1 MKIRFDFVT
10 NSSSTSFVI
19 ICKGQPSKQTFVE
32 AMGARKSSV
41 LKPLF
46 EDLFEVLKS
55 NMQNAK
61 EAFHVRRRGSGR
73 QAGSIVDLV
82 KRKISKATRQRA
94 KKAIAAGQD
103 VWIGTLDSDVG
114 GVEAFFC
121 CESFELA
128 HPQLYVDSLNC
139 VW

>member
-19 ICKGQPSKQTFVE
+19 MCQGQPSKQTFVA

-55 NMQNAK
+55 KMKNAK
-61 EAFHVRRRGSGR
+61 EAVHDRRRGR
-73 QAGSIVDLV
+73 RAKSIVDLV
-82 KRKISKATRQRA
+82 KLEISKATGQRA
-94 KKAIAAGQD
+94 KEALASGQE
-103 VWIGTLDSDVG
+103 VWIGELDSDG
-114 GVEAFFC
+114 SPVESFFC
-121 CESFELA
+121 CESFEID
-128 HPQLYVDSLNC
+128 HPQLYVDALRC
-139 VW
+139 AW